1 MNTPRNFTSFI
12 TDPWNFPMDAPSSI
26 ILLGVQLITPIGLLN
41 RTPRGI
47 RGIIPQGVWF
57 RIKLGYS
64 RKNCSRG
71 YTAKWADFGLLG
83 DLRHICINFINLLIK
98 KNYLKDFYSDCSS
111 TLKISSWLCQGQ
123 KNLKMDSIS
132 EVSVYSILKYV
143 FWLRQEI
150 LLNFQNM
157 WLVVEISSS
166 MVESNAILLLVLQIR
181 VYHSMDLYLRDQ

>member
-1 MNTPRNFTSFI
+1 MNTPRNFTSLI

-41 RTPRGI
+41 CTPRGI
-47 RGIIPQGVWF
+47 TGIIPQGVWF

-71 YTAKWADFGLLG
+71 YTVKWADFGLLG
-83 DLRHICINFINLLIK
+83 DFRHVCINFINLLIK
-98 KNYLKDFYSDCSS
+98 KNYLEDFYSDCSS

-143 FWLRQEI
+143 F
-150 LLNFQNM
+150 
-157 WLVVEISSS
+157 
-166 MVESNAILLLVLQIR
+166 
-181 VYHSMDLYLRDQ
+181 